1 MRTSYAR
8 MASRVTPPTK
18 DEGAKV
24 DGAVEAGGVTVSVC
38 GRLSRSQASLRRMVA
53 ASMAHTMEK
62 CVDSGWETEKWQR
75 IRVIAEGKMSL
86 SRVAVFL

>member
-1 MRTSYAR
+1 MRCNCAMT
-8 MASRVTPPTK
+8 ASRVTPLT
-18 DEGAKV
+18 DEEGVDVEEAK
-24 DGAVEAGGVTVSVC
+24 EAGGVTVSVC

-86 SRVAVFL
+86 SRVVVSL